1 MKLENRKDYK
11 GPRTPEKPTQA
22 AIASASALEKFK
34 ARVAAAMQSAMEK
47 AVAVTADAGWTR
59 TDMHHRFKQ
68 GR

>member
-1 MKLENRKDYK
+1 MKLENRKSYK
-11 GPRTPEKPTQA
+11 GPRTPEKPTRA
-22 AIASASALEKFK
+22 AIASASALDKFK
-34 ARVAAAMQSAMEK
+34 ARVATAMQAAMEK